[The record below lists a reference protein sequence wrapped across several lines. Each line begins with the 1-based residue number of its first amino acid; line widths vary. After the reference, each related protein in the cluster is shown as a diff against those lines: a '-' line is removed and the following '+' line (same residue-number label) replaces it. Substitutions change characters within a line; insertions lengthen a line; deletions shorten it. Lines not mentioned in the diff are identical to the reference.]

1 MVFKKKNMKDYILL
15 ITYAVCLLMALVNIR
30 YIWSGLGILVQIVM
44 PVLIGI
50 AIAFVLNIPMSFC
63 ERYVFQFMNRI
74 RGRRL
79 REKGKRAAAMVLTF
93 IFIGLLITGLVT
105 FVIPQLQKSVEML
118 IAKFPGYVESF
129 NTLVNHLLEWLHLPE
144 EAWNQLSSQWQD
156 LFPKL
161 SSSLIGVMP
170 EIVNTTRNITQGVFN
185 FIMGFIISV
194 YMLADKER
202 LLALKDK
209 LMLAY
214 IPDKARHFI
223 NEVGHVANQTFH
235 GFIAGQITE
244 AFILGTLCA
253 IGLAILQ
260 VPYALLIG
268 VLVGVTSI
276 IPIFGAFLG
285 AVPSGLILLVVKPVY
300 CLIFII
306 YIICLQQVESNV
318 IYPKVVGTSVGIS
331 GLWVLIGMLMGGSLF
346 GFTGMILGI
355 PGFAVLYSV
364 VRTLTDNRIAR
375 MQAAG
380 QDETGVDET
389 LEDSTLQLEET
400 KKIKKE

>member
-1 MVFKKKNMKDYILL
+1 MVFKKKNLKDYILL
-15 ITYAVCLLMALVNIR
+15 ITYAVCLLMALVNIK
-30 YIWSGLGILVQIVM
+30 YIWNGLGILVDIAM
-44 PVLIGI
+44 PILIGI

-63 ERYVFQFMNRI
+63 ERYVFKFMDRI

-79 REKGKRAAAMVLTF
+79 REKGKRAAAIVLTF
-93 IFIGLLITGLVT
+93 IFIGLLITGVVT

-118 IAKFPGYVESF
+118 ITKFPGYVASF
-129 NTLVNHLLEWLHLPE
+129 NLWVNQLLEWLHLPE
-144 EAWNQLSSQWQD
+144 DAWNQISSQWQD
-156 LFPKL
+156 LFPKI
-161 SSSLIGVMP
+161 SSSLIGAMP
-170 EIVNTTRNITQGVFN
+170 EIVNTTVSITQGVFN
-185 FIMGFIISV
+185 FLMGFIISV

-209 LMLAY
+209 LMYAY
-214 IPDKARHFI
+214 IPDKARAFI
-223 NEVGHVANQTFH
+223 NEVGHTANQTFH

-253 IGLAILQ
+253 AGLAILR

-285 AVPSGLILLVVKPVY
+285 AVPSGLILLVVNPVY

-318 IYPKVVGTSVGIS
+318 IYPKVVGLS
-331 GLWVLIGMLMGGSLF
+331 LIH
-346 GFTGMILGI
+346 I
-355 PGFAVLYSV
+355 
-364 VRTLTDNRIAR
+364 
-375 MQAAG
+375 
-380 QDETGVDET
+380 
-389 LEDSTLQLEET
+389 
-400 KKIKKE
+400 

>member
-1 MVFKKKNMKDYILL
+1 MVFKKKNLKDYILL
-15 ITYAVCLLMALVNIR
+15 ITYAVCLLMALVNIK
-30 YIWSGLGILVQIVM
+30 YIWNGLGILVDIAM
-44 PVLIGI
+44 PILIGI

-63 ERYVFQFMNRI
+63 ERYVFKFMDRI

-79 REKGKRAAAMVLTF
+79 REKGKRAAAIVRTF
-93 IFIGLLITGLVT
+93 IFIGLLITGVVT

-118 IAKFPGYVESF
+118 ITKFPGYVASF
-129 NTLVNHLLEWLHLPE
+129 NLWVNQLLEWLHLPE
-144 EAWNQLSSQWQD
+144 DAWNQISSQWQD
-156 LFPKL
+156 LFPKI
-161 SSSLIGVMP
+161 SSSLIGAMP
-170 EIVNTTRNITQGVFN
+170 EIVNTTVSITQGVFN
-185 FIMGFIISV
+185 FLMGFIISV

-209 LMLAY
+209 LMYAY
-214 IPDKARHFI
+214 IPDKARAFI
-223 NEVGHVANQTFH
+223 NEVGHTANQTFH

-253 IGLAILQ
+253 AGLAILR
-260 VPYALLIG
+260 VPYALLI
-268 VLVGVTSI
+268 
-276 IPIFGAFLG
+276 GAFLG

-331 GLWVLIGMLMGGSLF
+331 GLWVLIGMLLGGSFF

-364 VRTLTDNRIAR
+364 VRTLTNARIAR
-375 MQAAG
+375 KQAAK
-380 QDETGVDET
+380 QNETITVKD
-389 LEDSTLQLEET
+389 LEDS
-400 KKIKKE
+400 

>member
-1 MVFKKKNMKDYILL
+1 MVFKKKNLKDYILL
-15 ITYAVCLLMALVNIR
+15 ITYAVCLLMALVNIK
-30 YIWSGLGILVQIVM
+30 YIWNGLGILVDIAM
-44 PVLIGI
+44 PLLIGI
-50 AIAFVLNIPMSFC
+50 AIAFVLNIPMSFF
-63 ERYVFQFMNRI
+63 ERYVFKFMDRI

-79 REKGKRAAAMVLTF
+79 REKGKRAAAIVLTF
-93 IFIGLLITGLVT
+93 IFIGLLITGVVT

-118 IAKFPGYVESF
+118 ITKFPGYVASF
-129 NTLVNHLLEWLHLPE
+129 NLWVNQVLEWLHLPE
-144 EAWNQLSSQWQD
+144 NAWNQLSSQWQD
-156 LFPKL
+156 LFPKI
-161 SSSLIGVMP
+161 SSGLIGAMP
-170 EIVNTTRNITQGVFN
+170 EIVNTTVSITQGVFN
-185 FIMGFIISV
+185 FLMGFIISV

-209 LMLAY
+209 LMYAY
-214 IPDKARHFI
+214 IPDKARAFI
-223 NEVGHVANQTFH
+223 HEVGHTANQTFH

-253 IGLAILQ
+253 AGLAILR

-331 GLWVLIGMLMGGSLF
+331 GLWVLIGMLLGGSFF

-364 VRTLTDNRIAR
+364 VRTLTNDRIAR
-375 MQAAG
+375 KQAAE
-380 QDETGVDET
+380 QSETITVKD
-389 LEDSTLQLEET
+389 LEDS
-400 KKIKKE
+400 